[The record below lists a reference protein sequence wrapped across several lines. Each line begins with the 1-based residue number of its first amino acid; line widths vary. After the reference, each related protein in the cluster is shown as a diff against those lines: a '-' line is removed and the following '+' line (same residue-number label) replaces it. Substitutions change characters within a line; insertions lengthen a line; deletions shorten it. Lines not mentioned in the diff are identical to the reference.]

1 MPSGSWATSRKAP
14 RLDAVALIL
23 WRMMGAP
30 SPIDAHR
37 LDSRLVWARGQSGD
51 AREGV
56 QSFIDKR
63 PAVFADR
70 VSTDLPH
77 FSPWLD
83 ELAWNEKA

>member
-1 MPSGSWATSRKAP
+1 MM
-14 RLDAVALIL
+14 
-23 WRMMGAP
+23 WRMMGA
-30 SPIDAHR
+30 SHPIEAHR
-37 LDSRLVWARGQSGD
+37 LDSRLVWSRGRSAD

-63 PAVFADR
+63 AATFPDR

-83 ELAWNEKA
+83 DPGW